1 MSSTLAIAE
10 EPVISG
16 TTDKTDYT
24 GTETITETVELNN
37 ASDRDI
43 ESITITGEI
52 PEGYSAK
59 IVSENGTANDDEWT
73 VKDAAAAGEKASAV
87 VELTPAEKEL
97 IETLREID
105 RQNPAGIDNY
115 TEASHLAMCITI
127 AAGGVREA
135 RKHYQLFLDQSK
147 NGNLIDLREAQRSKH
162 KWDDPRGV

>member
-1 MSSTLAIAE
+1 M
-10 EPVISG
+10 
-16 TTDKTDYT
+16 
-24 GTETITETVELNN
+24 
-37 ASDRDI
+37 
-43 ESITITGEI
+43 
-52 PEGYSAK
+52 
-59 IVSENGTANDDEWT
+59 
-73 VKDAAAAGEKASAV
+73 
-87 VELTPAEKEL
+87 ELTPAEKEL